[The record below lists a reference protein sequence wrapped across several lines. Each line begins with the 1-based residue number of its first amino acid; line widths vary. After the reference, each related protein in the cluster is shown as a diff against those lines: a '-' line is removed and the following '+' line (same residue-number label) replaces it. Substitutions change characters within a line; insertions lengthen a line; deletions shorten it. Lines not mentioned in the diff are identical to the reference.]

1 MQQAIQSIMTIEDP
15 QVRNEA
21 LQKLKP
27 VQDFLDGNRPFSSQS
42 TGTIHSL
49 FSKRLIEINQ
59 SKLVSK
65 VVVGRFPNFRF
76 SVWFGFVNFG
86 FGSVWFQNRK
96 LLSDFG

>member
-49 FSKRLIEINQ
+49 FSKRLIEIT
-59 SKLVSK
+59 SILVNTSTHSLYCNHIM
-65 VVVGRFPNFRF
+65 VGLPN
-76 SVWFGFVNFG
+76 NHI
-86 FGSVWFQNRK
+86 
-96 LLSDFG
+96 

>member
-1 MQQAIQSIMTIEDP
+1 MDLFNVPYSSISGSFSSNTFDQCNAGMQQAIQSIMTIEDP

-59 SKLVSK
+59 SKLVSELK
-65 VVVGRFPNFRF
+65 
-76 SVWFGFVNFG
+76 
-86 FGSVWFQNRK
+86 RK
-96 LLSDFG
+96 NYLH

>member
-59 SKLVSK
+59 SKLVSNK
-65 VVVGRFPNFRF
+65 
-76 SVWFGFVNFG
+76 
-86 FGSVWFQNRK
+86 RK
-96 LLSDFG
+96 NYLH

>member
-1 MQQAIQSIMTIEDP
+1 MDLFNVPYSSISGSFSSNTFDQCNAGMQQAIQSIMTIEDP

-65 VVVGRFPNFRF
+65 LK
-76 SVWFGFVNFG
+76 
-86 FGSVWFQNRK
+86 RK
-96 LLSDFG
+96 NYLH